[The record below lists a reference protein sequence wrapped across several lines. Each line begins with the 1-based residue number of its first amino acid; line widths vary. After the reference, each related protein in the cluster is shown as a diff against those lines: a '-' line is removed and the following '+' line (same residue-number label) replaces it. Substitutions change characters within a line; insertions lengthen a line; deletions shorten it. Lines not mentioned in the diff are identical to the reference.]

1 MSSPTLLLIDDELGV
16 RESLKMVFS
25 KAYQLAEADSVD
37 AALAQ
42 VQETRPEVVLLD
54 VLMPKVDGIEV
65 LKRIKAIH
73 PECEVIMLTGVNS
86 QQVAAKALENG
97 AFDVVSKP
105 FDVVD
110 LRQKVADALAQVAQK
125 SPPLS

>member
-25 KAYQLAEADSVD
+25 KAYQLAEADSID

-54 VLMPKVDGIEV
+54 VLMPKADGIEV

-110 LRQKVADALAQVAQK
+110 LRQKVAAALAQVAQK
-125 SPPLS
+125 SPPVS

>member
-25 KAYQLAEADSVD
+25 KAYQLAEADSID

-54 VLMPKVDGIEV
+54 VLMPKADGIEV

-73 PECEVIMLTGVNS
+73 PECEVIILTGVNS

-125 SPPLS
+125 SPPVS

>member
-54 VLMPKVDGIEV
+54 VLMPKVD
-65 LKRIKAIH
+65 
-73 PECEVIMLTGVNS
+73 
-86 QQVAAKALENG
+86 
-97 AFDVVSKP
+97 
-105 FDVVD
+105 
-110 LRQKVADALAQVAQK
+110 
-125 SPPLS
+125 

>member
-54 VLMPKVDGIEV
+54 VLMPKADGIEV

-110 LRQKVADALAQVAQK
+110 LRQKVAAALAQVAQK
-125 SPPLS
+125 SPPVS

>member
-86 QQVAAKALENG
+86 QQVATKALENG

>member
-1 MSSPTLLLIDDELGV
+1 MNSPTLLLIDDELGV

-86 QQVAAKALENG
+86 QQVATKALENG